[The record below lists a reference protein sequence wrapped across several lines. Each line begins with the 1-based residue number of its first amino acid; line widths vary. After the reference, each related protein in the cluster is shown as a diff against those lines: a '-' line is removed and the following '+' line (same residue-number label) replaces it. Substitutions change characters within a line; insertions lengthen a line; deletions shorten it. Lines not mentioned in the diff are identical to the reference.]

1 MADDLVLTLLVF
13 IICMAGSNWMAYR
26 RGQGDGV
33 DLAYEVLA
41 KTGKVGK
48 DGWLYT
54 RLHKVDV
61 IENGDD

>member
-1 MADDLVLTLLVF
+1 
-13 IICMAGSNWMAYR
+13 MAGSNWMAYR